1 MFEPPVNA
9 KLYVP
14 FPVIADVTS
23 NSTQVLTLTEPAASS
38 AFPLGAGALF
48 QFSPLSVHGVDVAA
62 KLFETEKTEPPSG
75 PASITRRRSV
85 ALWTDP
91 VTPDTLNLR

>member
-1 MFEPPVNA
+1 MFEPPLIA

-14 FPVIADVTS
+14 FPVTAAVTS
-23 NSTQVLTLTEPAASS
+23 SSTHVFATTEPAASS
-38 AFPLGAGALF
+38 ALPLGTGALF
-48 QFSPLSVHGVDVAA
+48 QFSPLSVHGVDVPA

-85 ALWTDP
+85 ALWIGP
-91 VTPDTLNLR
+91 SLRTR